1 MAHATTAVLPAL
13 SRSIRRQTDVF
24 ARWLPL
30 ARAGDEKGVHQA
42 RVATR
47 RLREALPLLTAAGAG
62 EAGGVRREIRRLTR
76 ALGPVRELDVA
87 HRVLEGVARRHGW
100 PPTTTS
106 RVDRHFARL
115 RSRRMEA
122 LLDEADRLDAAGLP
136 ARIDDLV
143 ATVDA
148 DAPRAAALVFLVP
161 QLRRRARAL
170 ARAIAAAG
178 TLYAVQPLH
187 DVRLAVKKLRYL
199 LELSAK
205 VTGAGVAQ
213 EIRQLKR
220 VQTHLGTLHDLHVVQ
235 HGLQELAAG
244 RIDGLLSRRLAQMDR
259 DVEADCRELHARYL
273 RTAPALADQATRLTR
288 DVTTLFG
295 HPTRRMVSMRLPV
308 VRAARVRR

>member
-13 SRSIRRQTDVF
+13 SRSIRRQTDAF
-24 ARWLPL
+24 ARWLAL

-47 RLREALPLLTAAGAG
+47 RLREALPLLTAAGA
-62 EAGGVRREIRRLTR
+62 ADARGVRREIRRLTR

-87 HRVLEGVARRHGW
+87 HRVLEAVARRHGW
-100 PPTTTS
+100 PPTTTA
-106 RVDRHFARL
+106 RVDQYFARL
-115 RSRRMEA
+115 RTRRMEA
-122 LLDEADRLDAAGLP
+122 LLDEVDRLDAAGLP

-143 ATVDA
+143 VTVDGGA
-148 DAPRAAALVFLVP
+148 RRAAALVFLVP
-161 QLRRRARAL
+161 RLRRRARAL
-170 ARAIAAAG
+170 ARAVAAAG
-178 TLYAVQPLH
+178 TLYAVQLLH

-199 LELSAK
+199 LELSAT
-205 VTGAGVAQ
+205 VTGASVAA

-220 VQTHLGTLHDLHVVQ
+220 VQTHLGRLHDLHVVQ

-259 DVEADCRELHARYL
+259 DVEAECRELHARYL
-273 RTAPALADQATRLTR
+273 RTTPALADQAARLAR
-288 DVTTLFG
+288 DMTTLFG
-295 HPTRRMVSMRLPV
+295 RPTPRMASMRLPV

>member
-13 SRSIRRQTDVF
+13 SRSVRRQTDVF
-24 ARWLPL
+24 ARWLAL

-47 RLREALPLLTAAGAG
+47 RLREALPVLTTAGAR
-62 EAGGVRREIRRLTR
+62 EARALRRDIRRLTR

-87 HRVLEGVARRHGW
+87 RGVLQQVAQRHQW
-100 PPTTTS
+100 PPTSTA
-106 RVDRHFARL
+106 RVDQHFARL

-122 LLDEADRLDAAGLP
+122 LLDEADRLDAAALP
-136 ARIDDLV
+136 ARIDQVL

-148 DAPRAAALVFLVP
+148 SAPRAAAVVFLVP
-161 QLRRRARAL
+161 RLRRRARTL
-170 ARAIAAAG
+170 ARAVAAAG

-199 LELSAK
+199 LELGAA
-205 VTGAGVAQ
+205 VTGAAVAAD
-213 EIRQLKR
+213 IRHLKR
-220 VQTHLGTLHDLHVVQ
+220 VQTHLGRLHDLHVVQ

-244 RIDGLLSRRLAQMDR
+244 RIDGLLARRLAQMDR

-273 RTAPALADQATRLTR
+273 KTASLLIELTQRLTR
-288 DVTTLFG
+288 DVTVLFG
-295 HPTRRMVSMRLPV
+295 RPGVKMAAMRLPAA
-308 VRAARVRR
+308 RAARVRG